1 MDRSAITVANIA
13 AVIAHTDLDMSA
25 WPPMVWS

>member
-13 AVIAHTDLDMSA
+13 AVIAHIDVGTSA